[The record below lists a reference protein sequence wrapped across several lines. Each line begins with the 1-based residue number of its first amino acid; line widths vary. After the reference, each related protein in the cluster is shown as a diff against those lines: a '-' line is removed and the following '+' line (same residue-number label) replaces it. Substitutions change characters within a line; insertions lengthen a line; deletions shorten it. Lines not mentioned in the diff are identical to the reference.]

1 MSSKNPDN
9 HDKQNTP
16 KHKRRNKQKKKSN
29 KSDDDEPI
37 IEERLDN
44 EQFQEM
50 LNGLWPSKHQQEKV
64 NKIKEKKKKAKSNKS
79 KKKKKKV
86 IKKES
91 SDEEY
96 NPEDDMPTTSDSELD
111 RIYEE
116 ELGNV
121 DEEYDD
127 ELDTEDEEELEEMR
141 KGFQGMK
148 FNIIFTDP
156 RGGRN
161 QYDEDYE
168 DEEWLEEEED
178 EEEEELENIK
188 MTKKE
193 YELHKK
199 QEAKSIKETT
209 DTEFKKNERI
219 HIKLDDWDR
228 KYAGIIKKVYK
239 NKKGNKYDVQ
249 LDESDDE
256 EDYELVRR
264 VPESK
269 IKKIN
274 KTEEKKKYEYNKL
287 LDEMKELIRAKGK
300 GGKAFEKKFNEMQ
313 KIAEEEEKK
322 DKAKNIKIKK
332 QKNFKSFRKLLRGK
346 REVSDIKY
354 FKSLDID
361 AQENIMKKMKEVQEY
376 SNEEKPHKFKLIES
390 AIPVQYKSM
399 AMRKLDSLQ
408 WMDPGSGE
416 YYKIKQ
422 WVDNFMK
429 IPFGKHSSLPVSLED
444 GEEKYQAFMENAK
457 TVLDEAVYG
466 LDDAKMQIMQLVGQW
481 IANPKSM
488 GKAIAIKGPMGTGK
502 TTLVKEGVSKILNRP
517 FSFVALGGATDSS
530 FLEGHSYTY
539 EGSIWGRIVDTLIN
553 CGSMNPV
560 FYFDELDKVSQT
572 PKGEEIIGILT
583 HLTDTSQ
590 NDKYH
595 DKYFS
600 NIDFDLS
607 KALFIFS
614 YNDESKVNPILRDR
628 MYRIST
634 QGYKKDQKDIIAQK
648 YLIPKIIK
656 EVNFKEGEI
665 IIPRETIEYICDH
678 LVEEE
683 KGVRNLKRALE
694 IIYTKINLF
703 RLIPK
708 DSKLFDNEKHIEV
721 KFPFTVTPDIVK
733 NIVKKS
739 DNQNP
744 IPFGMF
750 V

>member
-1 MSSKNPDN
+1 MSSKQDN
-9 HDKQNTP
+9 HDKSNTP
-16 KHKRRNKQKKKSN
+16 KNKRKNKKKKN
-29 KSDDDEPI
+29 QSDDDEPI
-37 IEERLDN
+37 EEEKFNR

-50 LNGLWPSKHQQEKV
+50 LAGMFPSKHQKEKV
-64 NKIKEKKKKAKSNKS
+64 EKMKEKNKKISKKKS
-79 KKKKKKV
+79 KKKKVVKK
-86 IKKES
+86 KD
-91 SDEEY
+91 SDSDY
-96 NPEDDMPTTSDSELD
+96 NPDEDIPTTDDSEID
-111 RIYEE
+111 REFE
-116 ELGNV
+116 DELNYI
-121 DEEYDD
+121 DE

-148 FNIIFTDP
+148 FNIIFTDTRP
-156 RGGRN
+156 SEGW
-161 QYDEDYE
+161 
-168 DEEWLEEEED
+168 DEEEELDTEEGEEEED
-178 EEEEELENIK
+178 EEEEEEEEIVTDNIK
-188 MTKKE
+188 MSKKE

-199 QEAKSIKETT
+199 EEKKIKKMSEPK
-209 DTEFKKNERI
+209 FKKNERI
-219 HIKLDDWDR
+219 FIKLDDWDK
-228 KYAGIIKKVYK
+228 KYKGTVKKVHTMR
-239 NKKGNKYDVQ
+239 KGKFYDIK

-256 EDYELVRR
+256 EEYEIVRKVPQDKMSKLTTDTKKDYEYGKLV
-264 VPESK
+264 K
-269 IKKIN
+269 
-274 KTEEKKKYEYNKL
+274 
-287 LDEMKELIRAKGK
+287 EMKELIDAKNK
-300 GGKAFEKKFNEMQ
+300 GGKAFQKKLDKMQ
-313 KIAEEEEKK
+313 KAAEEEEKK
-322 DKAKNIKIKK
+322 IRDKEIKTKK
-332 QKNFKSFRKLLRGK
+332 QKNFKKFRKLLRGK
-346 REVSDIKY
+346 RRVSDVKY
-354 FKSLDID
+354 FRSLDID
-361 AQENIMKKMKEVQEY
+361 TQENIMNKMKEVQDY

-390 AIPVQYKSM
+390 QIPVQYKAM
-399 AMRKLDSLQ
+399 AMRKLDSLE

-422 WVDNFMK
+422 WVDNFMN
-429 IPFGKHSSLPVSLED
+429 IPFGKHSSLPVSLAD
-444 GEEKYQAFMENAK
+444 GEEKCQAFMEKAK
-457 TVLDEAVYG
+457 SVLDEAVYG

-517 FSFVALGGATDSS
+517 FSFIALGGATDSS

-539 EGSIWGRIVDTLIN
+539 EGSIWGRVVDTLIN

-634 QGYKKDQKDIIAQK
+634 QGYKKDQKDIIAQQ

-656 EVNFKEGEI
+656 EVNFKKDDI
-665 IIPRETIEYICDH
+665 IIPRDTIDYICDH

-694 IIYTKINLF
+694 IIYTKVNLF
-703 RLIPK
+703 RLIRK

-739 DNQNP
+739 DSHNP

>member
-1 MSSKNPDN
+1 MSSKQDN
-9 HDKQNTP
+9 HDKSNTP
-16 KHKRRNKQKKKSN
+16 KNKRKNKKKKN
-29 KSDDDEPI
+29 QSDDDEPI
-37 IEERLDN
+37 EEEKFNR

-50 LNGLWPSKHQQEKV
+50 LAGMFPSKHQKEKV
-64 NKIKEKKKKAKSNKS
+64 EKMKEKNKKISKKKS
-79 KKKKKKV
+79 KKKKVVKK
-86 IKKES
+86 KD
-91 SDEEY
+91 SDSDY
-96 NPEDDMPTTSDSELD
+96 NPDEDIPTTDDSEID
-111 RIYEE
+111 REFE
-116 ELGNV
+116 DELNYI
-121 DEEYDD
+121 DE

-148 FNIIFTDP
+148 FNIIFTDTRP
-156 RGGRN
+156 SEGW
-161 QYDEDYE
+161 
-168 DEEWLEEEED
+168 DEEEELDTEEGEEEED
-178 EEEEELENIK
+178 EEEEEEEEIVTDNIK
-188 MTKKE
+188 MSKKE

-199 QEAKSIKETT
+199 EEKKIKKMSEPK
-209 DTEFKKNERI
+209 FKKNERI
-219 HIKLDDWDR
+219 FIKLDDWDK
-228 KYAGIIKKVYK
+228 KYKGTVKKVHTMR
-239 NKKGNKYDVQ
+239 KGKFYDIK

-256 EDYELVRR
+256 EEYEIVRKVPQDKMSKLTTDTKKDYEYGKLV
-264 VPESK
+264 K
-269 IKKIN
+269 
-274 KTEEKKKYEYNKL
+274 
-287 LDEMKELIRAKGK
+287 EMKELIDAKNK
-300 GGKAFEKKFNEMQ
+300 GGKAFQKKLDKMQ
-313 KIAEEEEKK
+313 KAAEEEEKK
-322 DKAKNIKIKK
+322 IRDKEIKTKK
-332 QKNFKSFRKLLRGK
+332 QKNFKKFRKLLRGK
-346 REVSDIKY
+346 RRVSDVKY
-354 FKSLDID
+354 FRSLDID
-361 AQENIMKKMKEVQEY
+361 TQENIMNKMKEVQDY

-390 AIPVQYKSM
+390 QIPVQYKAM
-399 AMRKLDSLQ
+399 AMRKLDSLE

-422 WVDNFMK
+422 WVDNFMN
-429 IPFGKHSSLPVSLED
+429 IPFGKHSSLPVSLAD
-444 GEEKYQAFMENAK
+444 GEEKCKAFMEKAK
-457 TVLDEAVYG
+457 SVLDEAVYG

-517 FSFVALGGATDSS
+517 FSFIALGGATDSS

-539 EGSIWGRIVDTLIN
+539 EGSIWGRVVDTLIN

-634 QGYKKDQKDIIAQK
+634 QGYKKDQKDIIAQQ

-656 EVNFKEGEI
+656 EVNFKKDDI
-665 IIPRETIEYICDH
+665 IIPRDTIDYICDH

-694 IIYTKINLF
+694 IIYTKVNLF
-703 RLIPK
+703 RLIRK

-739 DNQNP
+739 DSHNP

>member
-1 MSSKNPDN
+1 MSSSKQDN
-9 HDKQNTP
+9 HDKPNTP
-16 KHKRRNKQKKKSN
+16 KSKRKNKKKKSN
-29 KSDDDEPI
+29 QSDDDDHV
-37 IEERLDN
+37 EEEKFSR
-44 EQFQEM
+44 EQFNEM
-50 LNGLWPSKHQQEKV
+50 LAEMFPSKHQKEKV
-64 NKIKEKKKKAKSNKS
+64 EKIKKNKSNKS
-79 KKKKKKV
+79 VKSKKNKKKQ
-86 IKKES
+86 KKES

-96 NPEDDMPTTSDSELD
+96 NPEDDIPTTDDSELD
-111 RIYEE
+111 RALEE
-116 ELGNV
+116 EY
-121 DEEYDD
+121 ED
-127 ELDTEDEEELEEMR
+127 ELDTEEEEELEEMR

-156 RGGRN
+156 RGRMEGW
-161 QYDEDYE
+161 
-168 DEEWLEEEED
+168 DEEEEEYEEEEYEEEEEEEED
-178 EEEEELENIK
+178 EDSVVVQDNIK
-188 MTKKE
+188 MSKKE

-199 QEAKSIKETT
+199 EEKKLKKKESIK
-209 DTEFKKNERI
+209 FKKNERI
-219 HIKLDDWDR
+219 YIKLDDWDK
-228 KYAGIIKKVYK
+228 KY
-239 NKKGNKYDVQ
+239 KGKIHKIHNLSKGKFYDVE

-256 EDYELVRR
+256 EEYEIVRKVPEDKIHKLNTKSKNDYEYGKLV
-264 VPESK
+264 S
-269 IKKIN
+269 
-274 KTEEKKKYEYNKL
+274 
-287 LDEMKELIRAKGK
+287 EMKELINAKNK
-300 GGKAFEKKFNEMQ
+300 GGKAFQKKLEKMQ
-313 KIAEEEEKK
+313 KAAEAEEKK
-322 DKAKNIKIKK
+322 KRDKEIKTKK
-332 QKNFKSFRKLLRGK
+332 EKNFKKFRKLLRGK
-346 REVSDIKY
+346 RAITDIKY
-354 FKSLDID
+354 FKSLDIET
-361 AQENIMKKMKEVQEY
+361 QENIMNKMKEIQEY

-390 AIPVQYKSM
+390 DIPVQYKSM
-399 AMRKLDSLQ
+399 AMRKLDSLE

-517 FSFVALGGATDSS
+517 FSFIALGGATDSS

-614 YNDESKVNPILRDR
+614 YNDENKVNPILRDR

-634 QGYKKDQKDIIAQK
+634 QGYKKDQKDIIAQQ

-656 EVNFKEGEI
+656 EVNFNKDDI
-665 IIPRETIEYICDH
+665 IIPRETIDYICDN

-739 DNQNP
+739 DKQNP

>member
-1 MSSKNPDN
+1 MSSKPDN
-9 HDKQNTP
+9 HDKPNTP
-16 KHKRRNKQKKKSN
+16 KNKRRNKQKKKSN

-37 IEERLDN
+37 VEERFDN

-50 LNGLWPSKHQQEKV
+50 LSQMFPSKHQKEKAE
-64 NKIKEKKKKAKSNKS
+64 NSKKKKSCTKKKS
-79 KKKKKKV
+79 KKKKSK
-86 IKKES
+86 KKEES
-91 SDEEY
+91 SGEEY
-96 NPEDDMPTTSDSELD
+96 NPEDDIPTTDDSELD
-111 RIYEE
+111 REFEEANEEE
-116 ELGNV
+116 ELDT
-121 DEEYDD
+121 DE
-127 ELDTEDEEELEEMR
+127 EEELEELK
-141 KGFQGMK
+141 KGFRGMK

-156 RGGRN
+156 RGRMGG
-161 QYDEDYE
+161 EEWEE
-168 DEEWLEEEED
+168 DEEWEDDEEDWEEED
-178 EEEEELENIK
+178 ELDEEDEDAVSLGNNIK
-188 MTKKE
+188 MSKKE
-193 YELHKK
+193 YAMHKREEK
-199 QEAKSIKETT
+199 KATQSK
-209 DTEFKKNERI
+209 FKKNERI
-219 HIKLDDWDR
+219 KIKLDDWDKTYGGVVKR
-228 KYAGIIKKVYK
+228 VHDT
-239 NKKGNKYDVQ
+239 KKGFKYDVK
-249 LDESDDE
+249 LDESEGE
-256 EDYELVRR
+256 EEYETVTK
-264 VPESK
+264 VPENKIRK
-269 IKKIN
+269 IKK
-274 KTEEKKKYEYNKL
+274 EKDDKYEYNKL
-287 LDEMKELIRAKGK
+287 VSEMKELINAKNK
-300 GGKAFEKKFNEMQ
+300 GGKAFEKKLEKMQ
-313 KIAEEEEKK
+313 KAAEEEDKKEREKE
-322 DKAKNIKIKK
+322 IKTKK
-332 QKNFKSFRKLLRGK
+332 QGNFKKFRKLLRGK
-346 REVSDIKY
+346 RTISDIKY
-354 FKSLDID
+354 FKSLDLD
-361 AQENIMKKMKEVQEY
+361 TQENIMKKMKEVQDY

-390 AIPVQYKSM
+390 NIPVQYKSM

-429 IPFGKHSSLPVSLED
+429 IPFGNHSSLPVSLDD
-444 GEEKYQAFMENAK
+444 GEEKYQKFMENAK
-457 TVLDEAVYG
+457 ETLDQAVYG

-517 FSFVALGGATDSS
+517 FSFIALGGATDSS

-634 QGYKKDQKDIIAQK
+634 KGYKKDQKDIIAQQ

-656 EVNFKEGEI
+656 EVNFKEEDI